1 MMRAASPKHAASAKS
16 CILQTIARSAVSTT
30 PTFPL
35 LQQVLAQVDDVVLIT
50 DADPSLR
57 PGPRIVFVNAA
68 FERMTGY
75 SATEV
80 IGQTPRVL
88 QGERTNTAILYQLHT
103 ALKAWKSTRVRLTNY
118 RKNGVPF
125 DVEFDITPIANETGW
140 YTHWV
145 SIQRDITHSNVAA
158 SVIAESQS
166 LEELRAGV
174 CAELREYTGAWAVAW
189 CTRLPGDRQWH
200 VHTEGEMHIA
210 NAESLETGNAV
221 FVQRVPTTGGLL
233 VKLAVRTNG
242 APLDEYS
249 RELVAAVAERAAS
262 AADRLYAVMQRER
275 VELALRRAEKLEAI
289 GRLAGGV
296 AHDFNNLLTVVVGN
310 VEYIKSVLPPSR
322 ETDPFF
328 AETLRATSRAR
339 DLIQHLLSFGR
350 RRQLTRQP
358 FEVGTVIQAVES
370 LMTQHTSN
378 AMRITTAIEAPAPV
392 VTGDPAMLEQV
403 LINVISNANEAI
415 SKSARRSL
423 GELRIIA
430 SRTTLDTAMEDRM
443 GTVLAPGRYV
453 AIDLIDDGPGM
464 SEEVRERAID
474 PFYTTKSVGEGSGL
488 GLSSAYGLV
497 AIMGG
502 TLLLDDASPHGT
514 WVRVLLPAS

>member
-1 MMRAASPKHAASAKS
+1 M
-16 CILQTIARSAVSTT
+16 LETIDCSAVSTT
-30 PTFPL
+30 PPFPL
-35 LQQVLAQVDDVVLIT
+35 LQQVLERVDDVVLIT
-50 DADPSLR
+50 EAEPSMR

-68 FERMTGY
+68 YERMTGFTA
-75 SATEV
+75 SEV
-80 IGQTPRVL
+80 IGQSPRIL
-88 QGERTNTAILYQLHT
+88 QGKRTNPAVLWQLHT
-103 ALKAWKSTRVRLTNY
+103 AIKEWRSTRVRLTNY
-118 RKNGVPF
+118 RKNGIPF
-125 DVEFDITPIANETGW
+125 DVEFDITPIANESGW

-145 SIQRDITHSNVAA
+145 SIQRDITHSHVAA
-158 SVIAESQS
+158 VVIAESQS
-166 LEELRAGV
+166 FEELRAGV
-174 CAELREYTGAWAVAW
+174 CAELREYTGALAVAW
-189 CTRLPGDRQWH
+189 CTRLPGDRHWH
-200 VHTEGEMHIA
+200 VHTEGEMHIE
-210 NAESLETGNAV
+210 NAESLETGDTV
-221 FVQRVPTTGGLL
+221 FVQRSPTTGGLL
-233 VKLAVRTNG
+233 VKLAVRTSG

-249 RELVAAVAERAAS
+249 RELVAAVAERAAP

-310 VEYIKSVLPPSR
+310 VEYIRSVLPPSA

-358 FEVGTVIQAVES
+358 FEVATVIQAAES
-370 LMTQHTSN
+370 LMTQHTSH

-403 LINVISNANEAI
+403 LLNVISNANEAI
-415 SKSARRSL
+415 SKSARRGP

-430 SRTTLDTAMEDRM
+430 ARTTLDTPLEDRM
-443 GTVLAPGRYV
+443 GTVLAAGRYV

-464 SEEVRERAID
+464 PESVRERAID

-502 TLLLDDASPHGT
+502 TLILNNASPHGT

>member
-1 MMRAASPKHAASAKS
+1 M
-16 CILQTIARSAVSTT
+16 LETIDCSAVSTT
-30 PTFPL
+30 PPFPL
-35 LQQVLAQVDDVVLIT
+35 LQQVLERVDDVVLIT
-50 DADPSLR
+50 EAEPSMR

-68 FERMTGY
+68 YERMTGFTA
-75 SATEV
+75 SEV
-80 IGQTPRVL
+80 IGQSPRIL
-88 QGERTNTAILYQLHT
+88 QGKRTNPAVLWQLHT
-103 ALKAWKSTRVRLTNY
+103 AIKEWRSTRVRLTNY
-118 RKNGVPF
+118 RKNGIPF
-125 DVEFDITPIANETGW
+125 DVEFDITPIANESGW

-145 SIQRDITHSNVAA
+145 SIQRDITHSHVAA
-158 SVIAESQS
+158 VVIAESQS
-166 LEELRAGV
+166 FEELRAGV
-174 CAELREYTGAWAVAW
+174 CAELREYTGALAVAW
-189 CTRLPGDRQWH
+189 CTRLPGDRHWH
-200 VHTEGEMHIA
+200 VHTEGEMHIEH
-210 NAESLETGNAV
+210 AESLETGDTV
-221 FVQRVPTTGGLL
+221 FVQRSPTTGGLL
-233 VKLAVRTNG
+233 VKLAVRTSG

-249 RELVAAVAERAAS
+249 RELVAAVAERAAP

-310 VEYIKSVLPPSR
+310 VEYIRSVLPPSE

-358 FEVGTVIQAVES
+358 FEVATVIQAAES
-370 LMTQHTSN
+370 LMTQHTSH

-403 LINVISNANEAI
+403 LLNVISNANEAI
-415 SKSARRSL
+415 SKSARRGP

-430 SRTTLDTAMEDRM
+430 ARTTLDTPLEDRM
-443 GTVLAPGRYV
+443 GTVLAAGRYV

-464 SEEVRERAID
+464 PESVRERAID

-502 TLLLDDASPHGT
+502 TLILNNASPHGT

>member
-1 MMRAASPKHAASAKS
+1 M
-16 CILQTIARSAVSTT
+16 LETIDCSAVSTT
-30 PTFPL
+30 PPFPL
-35 LQQVLAQVDDVVLIT
+35 LQQVLERVDDVVLIT
-50 DADPSLR
+50 EAEPSMR

-68 FERMTGY
+68 YERMTGFTA
-75 SATEV
+75 SEV
-80 IGQTPRVL
+80 IGQSPRIL
-88 QGERTNTAILYQLHT
+88 QGKRTNPAVLWQLHT
-103 ALKAWKSTRVRLTNY
+103 AIKEWRSTRVRLTNY
-118 RKNGVPF
+118 RKNGIPF
-125 DVEFDITPIANETGW
+125 DVEFDITPIANESGW

-145 SIQRDITHSNVAA
+145 SIQRDITHSHVAA
-158 SVIAESQS
+158 VVIAESQS
-166 LEELRAGV
+166 FEELRAGV
-174 CAELREYTGAWAVAW
+174 CAELREYTGALAVAW
-189 CTRLPGDRQWH
+189 CTRLPGDRHWH
-200 VHTEGEMHIA
+200 VHTEGEMHIEH
-210 NAESLETGNAV
+210 AESLETGDTV
-221 FVQRVPTTGGLL
+221 FVQRSPTTGGLL
-233 VKLAVRTNG
+233 VKLAVRTSG

-249 RELVAAVAERAAS
+249 RELVAAVAERAAP

-310 VEYIKSVLPPSR
+310 VEYIRSVLPPSE

-358 FEVGTVIQAVES
+358 FEVATVIQAAES
-370 LMTQHTSN
+370 LMTQHTSH

-403 LINVISNANEAI
+403 LLNVISNANEAI
-415 SKSARRSL
+415 SKSARRGP

-430 SRTTLDTAMEDRM
+430 ARSTLDTPLEDRM
-443 GTVLAPGRYV
+443 GTVLAAGRYV

-464 SEEVRERAID
+464 PESVRERAID

-502 TLLLDDASPHGT
+502 TLILNNASPHGT